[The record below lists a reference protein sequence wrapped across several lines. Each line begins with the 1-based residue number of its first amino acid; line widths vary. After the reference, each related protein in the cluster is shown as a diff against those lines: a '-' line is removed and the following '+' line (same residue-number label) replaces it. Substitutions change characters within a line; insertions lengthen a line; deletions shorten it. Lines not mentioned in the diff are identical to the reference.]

1 MRKIKRQGI
10 DNVTT
15 DNLDAALRA
24 CGYALDLTLVDRIID
39 LVELIEEKGD
49 DTSIKDLLALKNEW
63 EKYE

>member
-1 MRKIKRQGI
+1 MRKTKRQGI

-49 DTSIKDLLALKNEW
+49 DTSIKDLLALQKEW
-63 EKYE
+63 GETE